1 MRMVTKRLVC
11 LPLGASPLLL
21 SMYQHRSS
29 PKRAVTEGLDAEADA
44 VGPGIYGG
52 RVERDEAGAVVIGQ
66 QYEEYNPIPGPL
78 YAGGGYTELA
88 QAIREGDDTRVA
100 QLLDNDPELVN
111 DVLTGAASPLHL
123 CGMAPRA
130 GGAVTRVLCERGA
143 DLDARDS
150 WGYTPLQRAATNDCV
165 DAAKALLAAGASLE
179 IPSGVDADGEDAY
192 ELAKRLR
199 SYACIFAFRD
209 HIAEEQA

>member
-1 MRMVTKRLVC
+1 MYHKFRRL
-11 LPLGASPLLL
+11 G
-21 SMYQHRSS
+21 RF
-29 PKRAVTEGLDAEADA
+29 AVTEGLDAEADA

-52 RVERDEAGAVVIGQ
+52 RVERDESGAATCGQ
-66 QYEEYNPIPGPL
+66 QFEEYNPIPGPL

-88 QAIREGDDTRVA
+88 QAIREGDVTRVA
-100 QLLDNDPELVN
+100 RLLDDDPELVN

-130 GGAVTRVLCERGA
+130 GGAVTQTHYERGA
-143 DLDARDS
+143 NLNARDS

-179 IPSGVDADGEDAY
+179 ISSGLDGDGSRTPTAS
-192 ELAKRLR
+192 KRLVLR
-199 SYACIFAFRD
+199 LHLRLRRLQR
-209 HIAEEQA
+209 QAVPT

>member
-1 MRMVTKRLVC
+1 MRMAKRLVC

-21 SMYQHRSS
+21 SMYHKPGSTRF
-29 PKRAVTEGLDAEADA
+29 AVTEGLDAEADA

-52 RVERDEAGAVVIGQ
+52 RVERDESGAVVIGQ
-66 QYEEYNPIPGPL
+66 QFEEYNPIPGPL

-88 QAIREGDDTRVA
+88 QAIREGDVRRVA
-100 QLLDNDPELVN
+100 QLLDEQPDLVN

-130 GGAVTRVLCERGA
+130 GGAVTQLLCERGA
-143 DLDARDS
+143 NLNARDS

-179 IPSGVDADGEDAY
+179 ISSGVDGDGDNAY

-199 SYACIFAFRD
+199 SYDCIFAFDD
-209 HIAEEQA
+209 HIAAVNA